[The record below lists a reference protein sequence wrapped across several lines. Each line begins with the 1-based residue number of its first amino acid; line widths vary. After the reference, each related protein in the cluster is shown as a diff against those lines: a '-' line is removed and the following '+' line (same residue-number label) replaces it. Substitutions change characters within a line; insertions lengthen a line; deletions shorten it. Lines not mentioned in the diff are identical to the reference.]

1 MMALLDI
8 ALLMGIWMFVRLTQ
22 RYMNG
27 LVLVFGL
34 LIADVF
40 RFGMSNSLMLC
51 GGMLLMLWMIIKDT
65 QARKEESIVLK
76 HNPLHEGNAIS
87 KRLRLVVL
95 AVILMAFAVRVVSFL
110 INLCGRNWY

>member
-1 MMALLDI
+1 MALFDI
-8 ALLMGIWMFVRLTQ
+8 VLLIGIGLLAKLTQ

-27 LVLVFGL
+27 LALVFGL

-65 QARKEESIVLK
+65 QVRR
-76 HNPLHEGNAIS
+76 GN
-87 KRLRLVVL
+87 LLL
-95 AVILMAFAVRVVSFL
+95 
-110 INLCGRNWY
+110 